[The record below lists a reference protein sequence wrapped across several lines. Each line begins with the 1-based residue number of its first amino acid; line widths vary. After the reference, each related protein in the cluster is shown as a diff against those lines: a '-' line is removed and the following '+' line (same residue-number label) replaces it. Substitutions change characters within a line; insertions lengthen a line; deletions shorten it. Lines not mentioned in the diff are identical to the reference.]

1 MSERLVIAADHG
13 GVDLKKE
20 LVEGLKDLRLSVEDL
35 GTYTEEA
42 CDYPDFA
49 HHVCRGILAG
59 KYDRGILVCGTGVGM
74 SITAN
79 RYRGIRAVN
88 CSDTFTAR
96 FARQHN
102 NANVLT
108 LGGRVLGYGLAWEI
122 VNTWLSTPF
131 SGDARHIRRVGKIE
145 IPQ

>member
-1 MSERLVIAADHG
+1 MLN
-13 GVDLKKE
+13 
-20 LVEGLKDLRLSVEDL
+20 
-35 GTYTEEA
+35 
-42 CDYPDFA
+42 
-49 HHVCRGILAG
+49 LA
-59 KYDRGILVCGTGVGM
+59 
-74 SITAN
+74 ITAN
-79 RYRGIRAVN
+79 RYRGVRAVN

-108 LGGRVLGYGLAWEI
+108 LGGRVLGYGLAWEV

-131 SGDARHIRRVGKIE
+131 SGDARHVRRVSKIE